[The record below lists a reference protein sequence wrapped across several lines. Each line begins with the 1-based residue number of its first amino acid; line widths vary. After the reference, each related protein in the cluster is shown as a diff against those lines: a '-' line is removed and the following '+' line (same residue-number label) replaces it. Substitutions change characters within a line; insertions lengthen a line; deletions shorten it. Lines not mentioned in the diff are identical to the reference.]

1 MNFNYQP
8 PTLGGRRI
16 ARKSGREVAHWQFCQ
31 VIAFAWDS
39 GYSGRGYGGGCGI
52 ALRIP
57 MRIRERGLWPICTDC
72 PTSRRKRE
80 PPDLLF
86 AAREAASDRCC

>member
-16 ARKSGREVAHWQFCQ
+16 ARKSEREVAYRQFRQ
-31 VIAFAWDS
+31 VIAFASDS
-39 GYSGRGYGGGCGI
+39 GHFGRGYGRGYGI

-57 MRIRERGLWPICTDC
+57 MRIRERACGRFAEIAPRPPQAAGLPIFLFCTAGGA
-72 PTSRRKRE
+72 
-80 PPDLLF
+80 F
-86 AAREAASDRCC
+86 

>member
-16 ARKSGREVAHWQFCQ
+16 ARKSEREVAPWQFRQ
-31 VIAFAWDS
+31 AIAFARDS
-39 GYSGRGYGGGCGI
+39 GHFGRGYGGGYGI

-57 MRIRERGLWPICTDC
+57 MRIRKRGLWPICTDC
-72 PTSRRKRE
+72 PASRPKRE
-80 PPDLLF
+80 VSDLLF
-86 AAREAASDRCC
+86 CSAGGGF